1 MFLFIRQKI
10 TCVPFTF
17 SVFTLQF
24 YSSEWHGL
32 VFLRDTRCMC
42 VAIDVWVE
50 LVLTSGGWV
59 LITTCCVCVYIHTA
73 CSNQHRFSCVCS
85 AGDEHCDS
93 VSDKSTTD
101 GRSTARVIH
110 QSLHKVTV
118 YNSHLQLP
126 IHYKSLHKVTVYN
139 SHSPVFAQGN
149 CLRGS
154 FTSLYTLC
162 PVRGAVS
169 GQWSICVQW
178 GGLSV
183 VSGQFVSVQ
192 WGGLSVVH
200 DVSSEGV
207 CRWSVLCPVSGQW
220 SVDWRGWCLPCCWQV
235 SAEMDSES
243 SAVAAAC
250 SRLNT
255 ALTQS
260 IMEFLLYDDTV
271 DVDVL
276 RRSLHHQVD
285 SVTDR
290 HWHLSHTSSRTVY

>member
-1 MFLFIRQKI
+1 
-10 TCVPFTF
+10 
-17 SVFTLQF
+17 
-24 YSSEWHGL
+24 
-32 VFLRDTRCMC
+32 
-42 VAIDVWVE
+42 
-50 LVLTSGGWV
+50 

-169 GQWSICVQW
+169 GQWSVCVCPVRGSVSGPWCVQW

-183 VSGQFVSVQ
+183 VCA
-192 WGGLSVVH
+192 
-200 DVSSEGV
+200 VSS
-207 CRWSVLCPVSGQW
+207 QW
-220 SVDWRGWCLPCCWQV
+220 SVVSRLTRLMSAVLLTGVRWDGQWIVSSSSSVQSTQHGADKQHHGV
-235 SAEMDSES
+235 SA
-243 SAVAAAC
+243 
-250 SRLNT
+250 
-255 ALTQS
+255 
-260 IMEFLLYDDTV
+260 
-271 DVDVL
+271 L
-276 RRSLHHQVD
+276 RWHCRRGRPEKISLPPG
-285 SVTDR
+285 R
-290 HWHLSHTSSRTVY
+290 